1 MVWFALVFV
10 FLIIEALT
18 TNLVTIW
25 FAFGSICAFITSYF
39 TDNIIIQLIVFTLV
53 SLISLLLTKPMIEK
67 YLKIKKENINFDRII
82 GKIGIVTK
90 DITKNENGRVKIDGK
105 DWMAKSKEEIKKGKE
120 VEILEIDGVKLIV
133 KCKE

>member
-39 TDNIIIQLIVFTLV
+39 TENIIIQLVVFTLV
-53 SLISLLLTKPMIEK
+53 SVVSLLLTKPMLEK
-67 YLKIKKENINFDRII
+67 YLKIEKIKTNYDRII
-82 GKIGIVTK
+82 GQIGVVTK
-90 DITKNENGRVKIDGK
+90 DIKNNENGRVKIDGK
-105 DWMAKSKEEIKKGKE
+105 DWMAISDTEIKKGIE
-120 VEILEIDGVKLIV
+120 VEILKIDGVKLIV

>member
-1 MVWFALVFV
+1 MIWFALVFV

-39 TDNIIIQLIVFTLV
+39 TDNVIIQLIVFTFV
-53 SLISLLLTKPMIEK
+53 SAVSLLLTKPILEK
-67 YLKIKKENINFDRII
+67 HLKINKEKTNYDRII

-90 DITKNENGRVKIDGK
+90 DITKKENGRVKIDGK
-105 DWMAKSKEEIKKGKE
+105 DWMAISDTEIKKGVE
-120 VEILEIDGVKLIV
+120 VEILKIEGVKLIV